1 VRGLLAALLVL
12 ALAPLAGLL
21 AHVWIHGGY
30 VAGADGMLVR
40 DQMQYLNWT
49 RQAGEHLL
57 IENLYDLAPGPRSFL
72 HPSLLVTG
80 ALYALGASP
89 AVAYLAFKPVAVVA
103 LWAGAK
109 AWCERFLP
117 EVRPRTAAVAL
128 ALFFASPVAAVVAWT
143 GWGGAGARFDFEFL
157 SNELTSGNYLWGYL
171 FTAVAV
177 GLMPLGL
184 LAFERGAV
192 AWAAVA
198 AALVSWLQPWQGAT
212 FLLVLLG
219 AEALRARRA
228 GERPALAP
236 AALVAV
242 AGAAPLLYYLA
253 LSRWDES
260 WALAGT
266 ANELGS
272 WPWWVTVIGLAPLV
286 VPAATGWRAAPDDF
300 AGHALRLW
308 PLAVLVVYLQ
318 PFGTFPAHALQGLT
332 LPLAVLAFLGAGA
345 RMRPWVLAAFLA
357 LMIVPG
363 TVHRATSLRDEVQR
377 ERQPFFLANG
387 ERSALAWL
395 ERAPE
400 AGGVLAPAYSGP
412 LVPAYTGR
420 ETWIGA
426 GSWTPDYARRAQLA
440 EQLFAGAVD
449 GAEARRIV
457 RASGARFLFAD
468 CHDRRSVTRLLA
480 GAVEPP
486 LRFGCAA
493 VWRVRDL

>member
-1 VRGLLAALLVL
+1 MRGLLAALLVL

-21 AHVWIHGGY
+21 VHVWLHGGY
-30 VAGADGMLVR
+30 VAGADGLLVR

-49 RQAGEHLL
+49 RQAGEHVL

-72 HPSLLVTG
+72 HPGLLVTG

-103 LWAGAK
+103 LWAGVK

-117 EVRPRTAAVAL
+117 EARPRTAAVAL
-128 ALFFASPVAAVVAWT
+128 TLFFASPVAAVVAWT
-143 GWGGAGARFDFEFL
+143 GWGGAGVRFDFEFL

-177 GLMPLGL
+177 GLMPLAL
-184 LAFERGAV
+184 LAFERGRV
-192 AWAAVA
+192 GSAAA
-198 AALVSWLQPWQGAT
+198 ATALVSWLQPWQGAT
-212 FLLVLLG
+212 LLLVLLG
-219 AEALRARRA
+219 AEALRARRS
-228 GERPALAP
+228 GGRPALAP
-236 AALVAV
+236 AALVAA

-260 WALAGT
+260 WALAGA

-272 WPWWVTVIGLAPLV
+272 WPWWVTVVGLAPLV
-286 VPAATGWRAAPDDF
+286 LPAATGWRAVPDDF

-308 PLAVLVVYLQ
+308 PLAVLIVYLQ

-345 RMRPWVLAAFLA
+345 RLRPWILAAFLA

-363 TVHRATSLRDEVQR
+363 TVHRALSLRDEVQR
-377 ERQPFFLANG
+377 ERQPFFLTGG
-387 ERSALAWL
+387 ERDALAWL
-395 ERAPE
+395 ERTPE

-426 GSWTPDYARRAQLA
+426 GSWTPDYTRRAQLA
-440 EQLFAGAVD
+440 ERLFAGDVD
-449 GAEARRIV
+449 GAEAQRIV
-457 RASGARFLFAD
+457 RVSGARFLFAD
-468 CHDRRSVTRLLA
+468 CHGRRDATALLT
-480 GAVEPP
+480 GAVDAPR
-486 LRFGCAA
+486 RFGCAV
-493 VWRVRDL
+493 VWRVRGL

>member
-21 AHVWIHGGY
+21 AHVWTHGGY
-30 VAGADGMLVR
+30 VAGADGLLVR
-40 DQMQYLNWT
+40 DQMQYLDWT
-49 RQAGEHLL
+49 RQAGGQVL

-72 HPSLLVTG
+72 HPGLLVTG
-80 ALYALGASP
+80 ALYALGAGP
-89 AVAYLAFKPVAVVA
+89 AVAYLAFKPVAAGA
-103 LWAGAK
+103 LWAGAR

-117 EVRPRTAAVAL
+117 DGRARTAAVCL

-143 GWGGAGARFDFEFL
+143 GLGGARTRFDFDFL
-157 SNELTSGNYLWGYL
+157 SGELTSGNFLWGYL

-192 AWAAVA
+192 GRAALA
-198 AALVSWLQPWQGAT
+198 GALVSWLQPWQGAT
-212 FLLVLLG
+212 YLVVLLG
-219 AEALRARRA
+219 AEAMRARRA
-228 GERPALAP
+228 RERPALA
-236 AALVAV
+236 AAGLVAA

-253 LSRWDES
+253 LSRWDPS
-260 WALAGT
+260 WALAGV

-272 WPWWVTVIGLAPLV
+272 WPWWVSVIGLAPLV

-308 PLAVLVVYLQ
+308 PAAVLLVYVQ

-332 LPLAVLAFLGAGA
+332 LPLVVLAFLGAGA
-345 RMRPWVLAAFLA
+345 RLRPWVLAAVLVV
-357 LMIVPG
+357 MIVPG
-363 TVHRATSLRDEVQR
+363 SVHRAVSLRDEVAR
-377 ERQPFFLANG
+377 GRQPFFLTDG
-387 ERSALAWL
+387 ERAALAWL
-395 ERAPE
+395 DRAPDR
-400 AGGVLAPAYSGP
+400 GGVLAPAYSGP

-426 GSWTPDYARRAQLA
+426 GSWTPDYTRRSQLA
-440 EQLFAGAVD
+440 ERLFEGAVD
-449 GAEARRIV
+449 RAGAQRLV

-468 CHDRRSVTRLLA
+468 CHGRRDVTRLLA
-480 GAVEPP
+480 AVVEPP
-486 LRFGCAA
+486 RRFGCAA